1 MDPLTNEVFVKS
13 SYAPD
18 IPNSNADASLDMD
31 EMEEEEEIEGE
42 EGEEGDGGEE
52 GETEEDE
59 FTEDLVSG
67 LGLIVILLILMS
79 TQPFIPY
86 SWFSLRGFNFCACA
100 KTQKLSPVINDN
112 MYLIENTHV
121 SFHMWTN

>member
-18 IPNSNADASLDMD
+18 IPTRNADASLDMD

-67 LGLIVILLILMS
+67 LGLML
-79 TQPFIPY
+79 F
-86 SWFSLRGFNFCACA
+86 
-100 KTQKLSPVINDN
+100 K
-112 MYLIENTHV
+112 
-121 SFHMWTN
+121 